1 MYLYNSPSPFT
12 SSSSSFFFFFFAWVL
27 KLDLFFQILR
37 ETIHITSEY
46 LSQEAKTTSAKSK
59 VEVLEAEN
67 SKLRKDLI
75 FAMDDATT
83 AKEKAK
89 ILADDLRVER

>member
-1 MYLYNSPSPFT
+1 
-12 SSSSSFFFFFFAWVL
+12 
-27 KLDLFFQILR
+27 
-37 ETIHITSEY
+37 
-46 LSQEAKTTSAKSK
+46 

-75 FAMDDATT
+75 FAMDNATT